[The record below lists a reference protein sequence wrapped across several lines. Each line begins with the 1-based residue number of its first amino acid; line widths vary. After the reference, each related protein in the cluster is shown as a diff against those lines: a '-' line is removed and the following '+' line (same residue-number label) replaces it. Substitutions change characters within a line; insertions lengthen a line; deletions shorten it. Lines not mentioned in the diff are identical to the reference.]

1 MPTDELAVG
10 VISVRGVAA
19 LEGNL
24 VTPWL
29 TSKAGELNA
38 VAVFIAVLF
47 WGWVWGMWGLLLAVP
62 MMVAIKAAADHI
74 EPLQPVGELLG
85 R

>member
-1 MPTDELAVG
+1 MNT
-10 VISVRGVAA
+10 
-19 LEGNL
+19 
-24 VTPWL
+24 
-29 TSKAGELNA
+29 

-74 EPLQPVGELLG
+74 GPLQPVGELLG